1 MKLAAATRSPN
12 GTRVDLK
19 LPRIIV
25 LMLRRHLSPGRGHR
39 GFRTGAEAQFRL
51 PVMTN
56 PSNEKWRWETNLE
69 HASKNLPR
77 RVRDWEDGSFLPV
90 AALRQAAGFPLYSD
104 METVLK
110 VRQAINKPP
119 VQIPDASLETLKV
132 LASLWSFR
140 HRARAYRAFSGSLAE
155 AEEWLKSLE
164 VGACLSEPTVLLSS
178 EELETALHYGSSL
191 LLRLKSLSGIPI
203 ALASEYP
210 QDREIAFPPGA
221 CFEVTEIKRRQP
233 AKDLS
238 EMWIV
243 DAQEI
248 DWRFR
253 KPWFERLRQDA

>member
-1 MKLAAATRSPN
+1 MR
-12 GTRVDLK
+12 
-19 LPRIIV
+19 
-25 LMLRRHLSPGRGHR
+25 RRHLSPGVATRLFIQAPR
-39 GFRTGAEAQFRL
+39 LQFRL

-56 PSNEKWRWETNLE
+56 TSNEKWRWETNLE
-69 HASKNLPR
+69 HASKHLPR
-77 RVRDWEDGSFLPV
+77 RVRDWEDGSFVPV
-90 AALRQAAGFPLYSD
+90 AALRQAAGFPLYRD
-104 METVLK
+104 MEMLVK
-110 VRQAINKPP
+110 VGQAIKKTS
-119 VQIPDASLETLKV
+119 VKIPDASLETAKV

-140 HRARAYRAFSGSLAE
+140 HRARAYRAFSGSFAE
-155 AEEWLKSLE
+155 AEEWLKSIE

-178 EELETALHYGSSL
+178 EEMEIALHYGSTL
-191 LLRLKSLSGIPI
+191 LLRLKSLSGIPV

-243 DAQEI
+243 DAQEF

-253 KPWFERLRQDA
+253 EPWSERLR